1 MTNLIFAC
9 GLTAGLILDLLLL
22 RTFLAPSFRIW
33 PTPEPGSWQSLTFW
47 GLFRGTWLVTF
58 VVAAL
63 DWNATPLLDWTRY
76 IVALPLGLTGL
87 FITVCGYF
95 NLGLGN
101 TYCGEHGLV
110 TGGLYRFS
118 RNPQYA
124 ASIMGLIGLSIGANS
139 ILTIIL
145 SMVIIA
151 AYVLMALV
159 EEECYGAPYRDYVS
173 HTARFLDIQGLIALV
188 ERKKPC
194 GRPASYSAASAGRR
208 AATTSRAASSTSMP
222 APSRCA
228 RSASTR
234 RNARARGCPWNSPRI
249 CRVI

>member
-9 GLTAGLILDLLLL
+9 GLTVGLILDLLLL
-22 RTFLAPSFRIW
+22 RTFLAPPFRIW

-47 GLFRGTWLVTF
+47 GLFRGAWLVTF

-110 TGGLYRFS
+110 
-118 RNPQYA
+118 
-124 ASIMGLIGLSIGANS
+124 SIMGLIGLSIAANS
-139 ILTIIL
+139 VLTIVL
-145 SMVIIA
+145 SVVMIG

-159 EEECYGAPYRDYVS
+159 EEEWLKQRYGAPYRDYVS
-173 HTARFLDIQGLIALV
+173 QTARFLDIQGLIALV
-188 ERKKPC
+188 ERKKP
-194 GRPASYSAASAGRR
+194 
-208 AATTSRAASSTSMP
+208 SRQT
-222 APSRCA
+222 
-228 RSASTR
+228 
-234 RNARARGCPWNSPRI
+234 G
-249 CRVI
+249 